1 MSINYKDMSREELLT
16 PEFYAKGDR
25 DWIRGQLILLNLEH
39 KEIVCAEYREIFLRQ
54 GRKEANT
61 YLSEY
66 VGREGS
72 GDNVKASMFASGV
85 IPDGLQARIER
96 LKKHNGRKKID
107 LGD

>member
-1 MSINYKDMSREELLT
+1 M
-16 PEFYAKGDR
+16 PEFYSRHDR
-25 DWIRGQLILLNLEH
+25 PWIKGQLILLTLEH
-39 KEIVCAEYREIFLRQ
+39 KEIVCAEYRELFLKQ
-54 GRKEANT
+54 GRKVANT

-66 VGREGS
+66 TKANGS
-72 GDNVKASMFASGV
+72 AENVKASMFASGV